1 MHFLL
6 LYRDLVPDYVARR
19 ESLRGAHLA
28 HAQAAADRGEL
39 LLGGALADPVD
50 GAALLFEGDA
60 PDAAELFARTDPYV
74 LAGLVGSWEVRRW
87 HTVVGA
93 GAAHRP

>member
-74 LAGLVGSWEVRRW
+74 LAGLVGTWEVRRW

>member
-1 MHFLL
+1 MSRCGGHTSLT
-6 LYRDLVPDYVARR
+6 RR
-19 ESLRGAHLA
+19 RPPTGASCCW
-28 HAQAAADRGEL
+28 
-39 LLGGALADPVD
+39 GGALADPVD

>member
-1 MHFLL
+1 M
-6 LYRDLVPDYVARR
+6 
-19 ESLRGAHLA
+19 
-28 HAQAAADRGEL
+28 
-39 LLGGALADPVD
+39 D

>member
-50 GAALLFEGDA
+50 GAALLFQGDA